1 MKEIIDMFRSSPLE
15 AVKKHADL
23 CLECAEALPKAL
35 TTDGEARKEAL
46 EVVRRL
52 ERQADEVK
60 AGIRHQMTKRLF
72 MPVPKTQILELLHA
86 QDKVANRAKD
96 IATLFFHRFDELPEP
111 IVNLLLGFVEVN
123 LAVIRQAHRSV
134 HELDELVETGFRG
147 VEAELVSSMV
157 EKLDELESV
166 CDRHQWDIF
175 SKLKVHEKDVSAV
188 DAMFIYRLVTLIADL
203 GDYADRTGRLLEL
216 MLTA

>member
-1 MKEIIDMFRSSPLE
+1 MKQITDIFRASPLE

-35 TTDGEARKEAL
+35 TTKGEARKEAL

-52 ERQADEVK
+52 ERQADTVK
-60 AGIRHQMTKRLF
+60 AEIRHQMTKRLF
-72 MPVPKTQILELLHA
+72 MPVPKSQILELLHA

-96 IATLFFHRFDELPEP
+96 IATLFYYRFDGLPEAV
-111 IVNLLLGFVEVN
+111 VNILLGFVEVN
-123 LAVIRQAHRSV
+123 LGVIRQSRRSV

-157 EKLDELESV
+157 EKLDELESA
-166 CDRHQWDIF
+166 CDRHQWEIF
-175 SKLKVHEKDVSAV
+175 SKLKSLETDVSPV

-203 GDYADRTGRLLEL
+203 GDCADRTGRLLEQ